1 MKIIRNKNERCLTFT
16 HEDKVVMELKWF
28 HDEFVWIVCKEP
40 VIVTREDDEVFYM
53 QLNALMNNDYQFFIE
68 SNLSNKSNDR
78 IEWLSDQ
85 YCDLEDKESTDRVN
99 RLIIERVNETF
110 VIKIEN
116 PYLKENGIN
125 RSSYAVAFSPA
136 GNGYMVKNIET
147 GTNFQDDI
155 VSLFSNTM
163 NNVGLSDSVG
173 PQKKLK

>member
-1 MKIIRNKNERCLTFT
+1 MKVIRNKKDRSLLFT

-28 HDEFVWIVCKEP
+28 HDEFMWLVCEESIV
-40 VIVTREDDEVFYM
+40 ITRESDEVFYM
-53 QLNALMNNDYQFFIE
+53 QLNALMNNDYQFFID
-68 SNLSNKSNDR
+68 SKLSNKSDNR

-85 YCDLEDKESTDRVN
+85 YCDLEDKDSTDKVN